1 MKSILGYLFLI
12 VVLFACKSKK
22 EVPFGMY
29 SIYKLEPGEEN
40 FYPVPKEKVEEYKE
54 CCKLDAEI
62 YLNRTIA
69 NKSKN
74 YRVFIGASSEI
85 HSSEFN
91 AYQINDTSFVWLA
104 DKTFT
109 AKTKCLAFFLKKNN
123 FYLSRVVFDEPKS
136 GLILMY
142 DYVSTDSTNAK
153 TYYNNLESFFS
164 KKVH

>member
-12 VVLFACKSKK
+12 AVLFACKSKK

-29 SIYKLEPGEEN
+29 SIYKLDPGEEN

-54 CCKLDAEI
+54 CCKLDADI

-91 AYQINDTSFVWLA
+91 AYQINDSSFVWLA

-109 AKTKCLAFFLKKNN
+109 AKTKCQAFFLKKNN

-142 DYVSTDSTNAK
+142 DYVSTDSTNTKA
-153 TYYNNLESFFS
+153 YYNNLESFFS